1 MSFTESARIVP
12 LPPVIDKRRN
22 AMSHKS
28 LIRLVLLA
36 AVLAGSFAGAGSAHA
51 GGYCGA
57 TYTVQWG
64 DTLGRIASMCG
75 VTVDALYTA
84 NPGLGSVIYAG
95 QVVNIPSGTAPVYYP
110 PAPSYGGTYVV
121 QYGDTLRIIAARYG
135 TTVSA
140 ILAVNPQIWN
150 PNLIYVGQVI
160 NLPARPVYYTVCYG
174 DTLYSIAVRYGTTV
188 ASLQYLNN
196 LWNPNWI
203 YAGQVLR
210 IY

>member
-1 MSFTESARIVP
+1 MKHKTLLRIV
-12 LPPVIDKRRN
+12 L
-22 AMSHKS
+22 
-28 LIRLVLLA
+28 LV
-36 AVLAGSFAGAGSAHA
+36 AVLMGSLVTTGSAQA
-51 GGYCGA
+51 GGYCGT

-64 DTLGRIASMCG
+64 DTLGRIASICG
-75 VTVDALYTA
+75 VSIDAIYAA

-95 QVVNIPSGTAPVYYP
+95 QVINIPGGIP
-110 PAPSYGGTYVV
+110 PATPPPYTPPPSYGYGGTYVV

-135 TTVSA
+135 TTVSD

-160 NLPARPVYYTVCYG
+160 CLPARPVYYTVQWG
-174 DTLYSIAVRYGTTV
+174 DTLYKIAVRFGTTV

-210 IY
+210 VY

>member
-1 MSFTESARIVP
+1 MKHKTLLRIV
-12 LPPVIDKRRN
+12 L
-22 AMSHKS
+22 
-28 LIRLVLLA
+28 LV
-36 AVLAGSFAGAGSAHA
+36 AVLMGSLVTTGSAQA

-64 DTLGRIASMCG
+64 DTLGRIASICG
-75 VTVDALYTA
+75 VSIDAIYAA

-95 QVVNIPSGTAPVYYP
+95 QVINIPGGIP
-110 PAPSYGGTYVV
+110 PYTPPPYTPPPSYGYGCAYVV

-135 TTVSA
+135 TTVA
-140 ILAVNPQIWN
+140 DILAVNPQIWN

-160 NLPARPVYYTVCYG
+160 CLPARPVYYTVQWG
-174 DTLYSIAVRYGTTV
+174 DTLYKIAVRFGTTV

-196 LWNPNWI
+196 IWNPNWI

>member
-1 MSFTESARIVP
+1 MKHKTLLRIV
-12 LPPVIDKRRN
+12 L
-22 AMSHKS
+22 
-28 LIRLVLLA
+28 LV
-36 AVLAGSFAGAGSAHA
+36 AVLMGSLVTTGSAQA
-51 GGYCGA
+51 GGYCGS

-75 VTVDALYTA
+75 VTMDAIYAA

-95 QVVNIPSGTAPVYYP
+95 QVINIPGGIP
-110 PAPSYGGTYVV
+110 PATPPPYTPPPSYGYGCAYVV
-121 QYGDTLRIIAARYG
+121 QYGDTLRKIADRFGVSLYDLIAA
-135 TTVSA
+135 
-140 ILAVNPQIWN
+140 NPQIWN
-150 PNLIYVGQVI
+150 PNLIYVGQVVC
-160 NLPARPVYYTVCYG
+160 LPARPVYYTVQWG
-174 DTLYSIAVRYGTTV
+174 DTLYKIAVRYGTTV

>member
-1 MSFTESARIVP
+1 MKHKTLLRIV
-12 LPPVIDKRRN
+12 L
-22 AMSHKS
+22 
-28 LIRLVLLA
+28 LV
-36 AVLAGSFAGAGSAHA
+36 AVLMGSLVTTGSAQA

-64 DTLGRIASMCG
+64 DTLGRIASICG
-75 VTVDALYTA
+75 VTIDAIYAA

-95 QVVNIPSGTAPVYYP
+95 QVINIPGGIPPYTPPPYTPPPYSPPPSSG
-110 PAPSYGGTYVV
+110 YGGTYVV

-135 TTVSA
+135 TTVSD

-160 NLPARPVYYTVCYG
+160 CLPARPVYYTVQWG
-174 DTLYSIAVRYGTTV
+174 DTLYKIAVRFGTTV

-196 LWNPNWI
+196 IWNPNWI